1 MTTTGVYRKYAV
13 ESMESAQRAKSDE
26 ECAQFLDLAEAWLRA
41 ATVAKSKKLREKTAE
56 TIKSKHA
63 ARLP

>member
-1 MTTTGVYRKYAV
+1 MTTTGVYRRFAV
-13 ESMESAQRAKSDE
+13 ESMQSAQKAKSDE

-41 ATVAKSKKLREKTAE
+41 ATVAKSKKLREKTADPS
-56 TIKSKHA
+56 KSKHA